1 MISEAASPSTDGP
14 EFAEEASPAISATSV
29 AARDAPG
36 IAGDRCP
43 ANSGTLAVAYVDLLA
58 ADGLVGIV
66 GQGSPGNAM
75 SKESDLTKLTRA
87 SNLVTGLRKHFKPGE
102 KLVVGGVQYTRD
114 EIIAL
119 FEEHTAAIDDKR
131 KRYAAYR
138 AEVARERKLAR
149 RSLGL
154 YLDLHAA
161 LGNHFGSVNLWRF
174 GMKEHGKPG
183 PKTLQSKV
191 AGVQKRA
198 KKRAS
203 K

>member
-1 MISEAASPSTDGP
+1 LISEAASPSTDGP

-58 ADGLVGIV
+58 ADG
-66 GQGSPGNAM
+66 
-75 SKESDLTKLTRA
+75 
-87 SNLVTGLRKHFKPGE
+87 
-102 KLVVGGVQYTRD
+102 LVVGGVQYTRD

-183 PKTLQSKV
+183 PKTLQSKL